1 MTDYYTGTTYQA
13 LLGQDGQYY
22 LDIEAPAISKG
33 GTMLLKV
40 SAGAITQAF
49 IAQTEEEP
57 IAENTLRVHFKT
69 LPSDDLA
76 SLGLWT

>member
-1 MTDYYTGTTYQA
+1 
-13 LLGQDGQYY
+13 
-22 LDIEAPAISKG
+22 
-33 GTMLLKV
+33 MLLKV
-40 SAGAITQAF
+40 SAGAIIQAF

-76 SLGLWT
+76 SLGLWTWEDVEHPSESWPMVRLIFLILNTTLTVITSM